1 MALTDKLSAIGNAI
15 REKTGKEELLTLEQM
30 PLEIAG
36 IETGGGLSEQ
46 DILDALMCNQWP
58 AGDVLIT
65 GGNTG
70 VTFAGNKYITTVTL
84 RATKGVNGF
93 SARCFANNT
102 ALKSV
107 LDGGVTYYSSNNV
120 FTGCIALEEY
130 VMERDSRTTALDTQ
144 LFNGC
149 TALKYFDGS
158 VNFATINNKAFEGC
172 TALKTIVLRRTSAP
186 VTLVANAFINSSLAE
201 GGTGCTIYVP
211 EALIEQYPI
220 ATNWA
225 VWDAYGTITWKS
237 IEGSE
242 YE

>member
-1 MALTDKLSAIGNAI
+1 MALTNKLKAIADAI
-15 REKTGKEELLTLEQM
+15 RGKTGKTEEMTLDQM
-30 PLEIAG
+30 ATEIAG
-36 IETGGGLSEQ
+36 IQSGGGISEQ

-65 GGNTG
+65 GGNKG
-70 VTFAGNKYITTVTL
+70 VTFAENKYITTVTFRVTNAHYIL
-84 RATKGVNGF
+84 

-120 FTGCIALEEY
+120 FTGCTALEEY
-130 VMERDSRTTALDTQ
+130 VMERDSCTTALDTQ

-149 TALKYFDGS
+149 TALRYFDGS
-158 VNFATINNKAFEGC
+158 VNFAIINNKAFEGC

-186 VTLVANAFINSSLAE
+186 VTLVANAFTNSSLAE

-211 EALIEQYPI
+211 AALIEQYPI
-220 ATNWA
+220 ETNWS